1 MLDIV
6 LADVNSQT
14 VRSKKLQAS
23 ILWSALFAILMG
35 LTSLLILVMLR
46 SGPSI
51 NIIAWLIFMIGAVAI
66 IIKPRYGV
74 YLILFWGLMGDAALT
89 PWFPFVKN
97 MSSSESL
104 FFLNDALIISPME
117 IYMGLTTLSWLGRFL
132 AKRQLAFYAGP
143 LFWPALAFIAFITFG
158 FLYGILT
165 GGDFRIA
172 LWEGRAIF
180 YLPIMLVLVS
190 NLITQEKYA
199 KNLIWFI
206 VLALFLESL
215 SGLYFIFVELEGD
228 IHSVQAISEH
238 SAAIHMNTFF
248 LFLLAV
254 WVYKGSTVKRVLLPL
269 MLPVI
274 AIVYIAAQRRSA
286 FLSLAV
292 ALAFMFIILYKQNF
306 RLFWLIVPPI
316 GVMAIL
322 YLGVF
327 WNSSGA
333 IGLPAQAVKA
343 IVAPAQ
349 ASAADQSS
357 DLYRLI
363 ENTNINFT
371 IHARPLTGVGF
382 GNKFFMIIPLPD
394 ISFFEFWEYITHN
407 SIMWI
412 WMKSG
417 IGGFVAMI
425 FMVGMAIMTGV
436 RVLWNMPPDDMSVIV
451 LVSVLYI
458 VMHFLYAYVDMSWD
472 SQSMMYVG
480 AAMGIINSFDRLES
494 QNEI

>member
-14 VRSKKLQAS
+14 VHSKKLQAS
-23 ILWSALFAILMG
+23 ILWSALFVILMG
-35 LTSLLILVMLR
+35 LTSLLSLVMLR
-46 SGPSI
+46 SGPSL

-66 IIKPRYGV
+66 IIEPRYGV

-97 MSSSESL
+97 MSSRESL
-104 FFLNDALIISPME
+104 LFLNDALIISPME
-117 IYMGLTTLSWLGRFL
+117 TYMGLALLSWLGRFL
-132 AKRQLAFYAGP
+132 AKRQLAFYTGP
-143 LFWPALAFIAFITFG
+143 LFWPVMAFIAFITFG

-180 YLPIMLVLVS
+180 YLPIMLVLLS
-190 NLITQEKYA
+190 NLITQEKHA

-206 VLALFLESL
+206 VVALFLESL

-248 LFLLAV
+248 LFALAV

-292 ALAFMFIILYKQNF
+292 ALAFMFIILYKENF

-349 ASAADQSS
+349 ASAADRSS

-363 ENTNINFT
+363 ENANINFT

-417 IGGFVAMI
+417 IGGFVTMI

-436 RVLWNMPPDDMSVIV
+436 RVLWNLPADDMSAIV

-472 SQSMMYVG
+472 PQSMMYVG
-480 AAMGIINSFDRLES
+480 AAMGIINSFARLES
-494 QNEI
+494 QNGA